1 MRMTYYVIFQLFPQP
16 KGWYPLD
23 YGPDSY
29 LTMKYKMQ
37 VFRKQNPG
45 IKYRLMKTSY

>member
-1 MRMTYYVIFQLFPQP
+1 MTFYIILQLYPEP

-23 YGPDSY
+23 LNPEGY

-37 VFRKQNPG
+37 ELKNKNTTE
-45 IKYRLMKTSY
+45 KYRLLKTSY